1 MAKHLDLEEQEQLD
15 QIKHFWAQYGNLI
28 TWVLIAVFGSMAAW
42 NGWNYWQRSQAAKA
56 SALYEEIERAALASD
71 ADKIQRA
78 YVEMTDRFAGT
89 TFAAQGALVAGK
101 TLYESGKVDSAR
113 AALTWVSE
121 KASDE
126 SLQAIARLR
135 LAALDV
141 ESKAF
146 DQALKTLETPM
157 PKSFEPIAAD
167 RRGDVFLAQGKTEE
181 AKTEYQAAWRAL
193 GAQTEYRQLVEV
205 KLASLGVDASTLG
218 GAAEV
223 TR

>member
-1 MAKHLDLEEQEQLD
+1 
-15 QIKHFWAQYGNLI
+15 
-28 TWVLIAVFGSMAAW
+28 
-42 NGWNYWQRSQAAKA
+42 
-56 SALYEEIERAALASD
+56 
-71 ADKIQRA
+71 
-78 YVEMTDRFAGT
+78 MTDRFAGT
-89 TFAAQGALVAGK
+89 TFAAQGALLAGK
-101 TLYESGKVDSAR
+101 TLYESGKVDGAR

-121 KASDE
+121 KASDA

-157 PKSFEPIAAD
+157 PKSFEPLAAD

-181 AKTEYQAAWRAL
+181 AKTQYQAAWRAL